1 MISGQRLFLRGER
14 PHISK
19 LPSSNPCTR
28 SLSFDHAGARA
39 VKLFSGFVGLL
50 VLGSIGASR
59 SPLHAQN
66 IVSQPVTRA
75 APQNLVTLKIPHL
88 TREPKLEDF
97 ANMQPSPEVAGTM
110 LKVDHFLQRDPKD
123 GEPVSQRTEAY
134 LGYTDKNLYAI
145 FLAFDTE
152 MDKLRGHM
160 VRRELI
166 NDDDQVGFFLDT
178 FHDRRHAL
186 FFYINPAGVQ
196 QEGAYLEGQQDID
209 LSWDTIWTSETKILP
224 QGWIGYFSIPFKS
237 LRFKS
242 TDALQE
248 WGFLLERDIP
258 HNGEH
263 AFYPQF
269 TNKLQGLLTQ
279 EGDLSGLQHISPG
292 RNFQLIPYASVR
304 SFRGLDQRDPM
315 HAGFDSGS
323 LQPKAGLDAKA
334 VIKDSLVLDATINPD
349 FGQIESDEPQI
360 TVNQRFEVFFPEKR
374 PFFQEN
380 SGYFSTPI
388 NLVFTRRIVDPLY
401 GVRLSGKL
409 GRWSVG
415 TLFADDQSPGKSVA
429 PNDPLY
435 GHQAYF
441 AIARVSREFGSQG
454 SNIGFLYTDRELAT
468 VPNTTCTFDECLS
481 SMNRVGGIDFHFK
494 FNKNWSLDGQAVEST
509 SRYNDG
515 SHGSGA
521 GYNLYLDR
529 STRNWEI
536 NSLYKDNA
544 PGFVTRTGF
553 FQRPD
558 IRWFSNF
565 VQRKFYVEGKHLQFH
580 GPSLYTRNIWDHT
593 GLRIEYFSNVNYRW
607 VFNRNTNFGVY
618 ANYGHE
624 RLRPFDYSSLT
635 TNVDFPHDQV
645 GFFLNSQYYQ
655 WMNLSMEANVGRDT
669 NYDPQYGPLVPN
681 RTGASTSTPSGIP
694 LPGKS
699 RFVQAAATFRPVRG
713 LTVDNTFFYTS
724 LRDVVTNASF
734 FNDYIFR
741 TRWNYQFTRAF
752 SLRLIGQYNGN
763 LSNQVYTSLQHAKN
777 FNADVLFTY
786 LVHPGTAIYVG
797 YNTDLANYNRA
808 LFPDPYDTSK
818 YLLRTPNSFLNDG
831 RQVFVKVSYL
841 LRF

>member
-1 MISGQRLFLRGER
+1 V
-14 PHISK
+14 
-19 LPSSNPCTR
+19 
-28 SLSFDHAGARA
+28 SFDHAGARA
-39 VKLFSGFVGLL
+39 VKLQSARFVLML
-50 VLGSIGASR
+50 VLGSIAAGV
-59 SPLHAQN
+59 PVLAQN
-66 IVSQPVTRA
+66 LETTSKPAREV
-75 APQNLVTLKIPHL
+75 PQSLVTLQIPHL
-88 TREPKLEDF
+88 TRDPKLEDF
-97 ANMQPSPEVAGTM
+97 AEMALSPAVSGTM
-110 LKVDHFLQRDPKD
+110 LKVDQFIQRDPKD
-123 GEPVSQRTEAY
+123 AAPVSQRTEAY
-134 LGYTDKNLYAI
+134 LGYTDKNLYVV
-145 FLAFDTE
+145 FLAFDQE

-160 VRRELI
+160 VRREQI

-196 QEGAYLEGQQDID
+196 QEGTYLEGQQDID
-209 LSWDTIWTSETKILP
+209 LSWDTVWTSETKILP
-224 QGWIGYFSIPFKS
+224 QGWIGFFSIPFKS

-242 TDALQE
+242 STSVQE
-248 WGFLLERDIP
+248 WGFLLERDLP
-258 HNGEH
+258 RNGEH
-263 AFYPQF
+263 SFFPQF
-269 TNKLQGLLTQ
+269 TTKVQGLLTQ
-279 EGDLSGLQHISPG
+279 EGELNGLEHISPG
-292 RNFQLIPYASVR
+292 RNFQLIPYASFR
-304 SFRGLDQRDPM
+304 SFRSLDQRDPA
-315 HAGFDSGS
+315 HPTFDSS
-323 LQPKAGLDAKA
+323 VFQPKAGLDAKA

-380 SGYFSTPI
+380 STYFATPI

-401 GVRLSGKL
+401 GIRLTGKL
-409 GRWSVG
+409 GQWSVG
-415 TLFADDQSPGKSVA
+415 TLFADDQSPGESVA

-441 AIARVSREFGSQG
+441 SIARVSREFGSQG
-454 SNIGFLYTDRELAT
+454 SNIGFIFTDRQLQT
-468 VPNTTCTFDECLS
+468 VPNTTCIDDACLS
-481 SMNRVGGIDFHFK
+481 RMNRVGGMDMHLK
-494 FNKNWSLDGQAVEST
+494 FNQHWLLDGQAVGSE

-515 SHGSGA
+515 TYDSGA
-521 GYNLYLDR
+521 GYYLYLDGT
-529 STRNWEI
+529 SRNWEF

-565 VQRKFYVEGKHLQFH
+565 LQRRFYVEGKHLQYH
-580 GPSLYTRNIWDHT
+580 GPSLFTRNIWDHS

-607 VFNRNTNFGVY
+607 VFNRQTTIGVY
-618 ANYGHE
+618 GNYGHE

-635 TNVDFPHDQV
+635 TNVDFAHDQV
-645 GFFLNSQYYQ
+645 GFFVNSQYFK
-655 WMNLSMEANVGRDT
+655 WLNAALEANLGRDT
-669 NYDPQYGPLVPN
+669 NYDPQYGPMPPN
-681 RTGASTSTPSGIP
+681 RTGLSVATPSGIP

-699 RFVQAAATFRPVRG
+699 RFVQASATVRPLRG

-741 TRWNYQFTRAF
+741 TKWNYQFTRSF

-763 LSNQVYTSLQHAKN
+763 LTNTVYTSLQNAKN

-797 YNTDLANYNRA
+797 YNSDVANYNRA
-808 LFPDPYDTSK
+808 LLPDPHDPSK
-818 YLLRTPNSFLNDG
+818 YLLRSPNSYINDG
-831 RQVFVKVSYL
+831 RQFFVKVSYL